1 LRLFNIIKYYLVRF
15 FNRPEF
21 AKDHESTTDLL
32 DKRRRHHQRLQRFD
46 HAAMCAKA
54 SPSLVRVHGRL
65 RNQKRRLMIWRERL
79 QYLSERQFK
88 ARYRLTKATFA
99 HLAEQLRPK
108 LEPRKKMGTAL
119 GTELKLSI
127 SLRILSG
134 GSHLDV
140 ADLHGVSS
148 QKVYAVLWE
157 TCEAIHKV
165 IDLHY
170 KG

>member
-1 LRLFNIIKYYLVRF
+1 MV
-15 FNRPEF
+15 
-21 AKDHESTTDLL
+21 TTDLL
-32 DKRRRHHQRLQRFD
+32 DKRWCHRQRLQRFD